1 MKIKHISQISA
12 QRYKNLDLDQG
23 LKLSEGLNIFIGSNG
38 SGKSN
43 FIALLKLLKDS
54 VSDNISSEK
63 NGVTSFIKAIAE
75 LGESRILNA
84 VFSTPEKVNLTFTF
98 FVENFIDIEL
108 SLCLSILCLD
118 KKFPQIVEE
127 YLSEFSER
135 LDKLFYYYRFSSQS
149 SGYGAIFDPQERL
162 GYTAVNGIPT
172 DEIGLSI
179 IPKLLKSIE
188 DVPDT
193 MPLAVNGIPTDEIGL
208 SIIPKLLESIE
219 DVPDTKPLF
228 NIRRQIINLVSDWL
242 FYSANNMNLKMIRN
256 AEPEIGSPEKY
267 LNPDCENLALV
278 IHNLIQESIDFE
290 DRLNVIMRDI
300 VPQTK
305 RIRPITT
312 GRTRISIEWHLQNTK
327 RPLYLD
333 EMSDGTVRMLCW
345 AIILNSPNLPSLI
358 VIDEPEVG
366 LHVQWLSYL
375 AEWIKNAAARTQV
388 IITTHSPDLLDKFT
402 DCLENVHVFE
412 SSNPEQTLFHVKPL
426 SRERLQDRLDEG
438 WELGDLYRVG
448 EPEVG
453 GWAI

>member
-1 MKIKHISQISA
+1 MKIKHIGKVST

-23 LKLSEGLNIFIGSNG
+23 LRLSEGLNIFIGSNG

-43 FIALLKLLKDS
+43 FLGLLRFL
-54 VSDNISSEK
+54 SSSLSGIFTPEK
-63 NGVTSFIKAIAE
+63 NNATNFTKAVAD
-75 LGESRILNA
+75 LSKSGMLN
-84 VFSTPEKVNLTFTF
+84 VGFTYPEKVNLSFN
-98 FVENFIDIEL
+98 FVTEDDFHHENQEL
-108 SLCLSILCLD
+108 SLWLSILCSD
-118 KKFPQIVEE
+118 KKLPQIVDESF
-127 YLSEFSER
+127 YNFANQL
-135 LDKLFYYYRFSSQS
+135 YYYKFRQS
-149 SGYGAIFDPQERL
+149 IGIGTVLTDITEDSEQSR
-162 GYTAVNGIPT
+162 YTKMTEIQD

-179 IPKLLKSIE
+179 L
-188 DVPDT
+188 
-193 MPLAVNGIPTDEIGL
+193 
-208 SIIPKLLESIE
+208 PKLLETTKNSSDIE
-219 DVPDTKPLF
+219 RIYLV
-228 NIRRQIINLVSDWL
+228 RRKIINLVSDWR
-242 FYSANNMNLKMIRN
+242 FYSANNMNLKEIRN

-278 IHNLIQESIDFE
+278 LDNLIQESIDFE
-290 DRLNVIMRDI
+290 DQLNVIMRDI

-305 RIRPITT
+305 RIRPIRT
-312 GRTRISIEWHLQNTK
+312 GRTRISIEWHLHNTK

-402 DCLENVHVFE
+402 DRLENVHVFE
-412 SSNPEQTLFHVKPL
+412 ASNPEQTLFHAKTL

-453 GWAI
+453 GWAL